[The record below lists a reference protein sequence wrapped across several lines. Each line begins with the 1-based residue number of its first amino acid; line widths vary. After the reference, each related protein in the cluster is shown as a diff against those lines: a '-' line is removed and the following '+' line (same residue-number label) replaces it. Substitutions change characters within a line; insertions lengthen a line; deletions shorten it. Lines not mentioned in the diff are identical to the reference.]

1 MFTLPSLSRGVEGAA
16 PEAPV
21 LPPAAGLLDLFL
33 EESFAGRADAR
44 RAEAAELPT
53 LAEQRA
59 HRRLRRG
66 LAGDLRSAVRGAA

>member
-1 MFTLPSLSRGVEGAA
+1 MFSLPSLSRGVEGAA
-16 PEAPV
+16 PQASA
-21 LPPAAGLLDLFL
+21 LSLAGLFDLALD
-33 EESFAGRADAR
+33 EGITGRAAR

>member
-1 MFTLPSLSRGVEGAA
+1 VFSLPSLSRGVEGAA
-16 PEAPV
+16 PQAPA
-21 LPPAAGLLDLFL
+21 LSLAGLFDLAL
-33 EESFAGRADAR
+33 EEGITGRAVAR